1 VEMDNSAKLA
11 EIRNRLNGIIKVK
24 FNLDLD
30 DTGQNLSD
38 SHLLSKEINLA
49 PRDLLYL
56 FSDIEKEF
64 AITIPE
70 QEVVAGNFNSF
81 NNIVT
86 IIHQRLG
93 LKT

>member
-11 EIRNRLNGIIKVK
+11 EIRNRLNGMIKAK

-30 DTGQNLSD
+30 GTGQSLSD
-38 SHLLSKEINLA
+38 KHLLGREINLT

-56 FSDIEKEF
+56 FLDIEKEF

-70 QEVVAGNFNSF
+70 PEVVSGKFNSF

-93 LKT
+93 SKT

>member
-1 VEMDNSAKLA
+1 MDNLAKLA
-11 EIRNRLNGIIKVK
+11 EIRNRLNGIIKAK

-30 DTGQNLSD
+30 GTDQSLSD
-38 SHLLSKEINLA
+38 RHLLGKEINLA

-56 FSDIEKEF
+56 FLDIEKEF

-70 QEVVAGNFNSF
+70 PEVVSGKFTSFNS
-81 NNIVT
+81 IIA

-93 LKT
+93 SKT